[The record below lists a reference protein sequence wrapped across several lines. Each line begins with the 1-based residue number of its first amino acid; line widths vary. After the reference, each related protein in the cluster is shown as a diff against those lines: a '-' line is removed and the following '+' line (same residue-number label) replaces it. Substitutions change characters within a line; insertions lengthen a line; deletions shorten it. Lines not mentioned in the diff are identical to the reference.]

1 MIRKDA
7 RTALAVVLALLC
19 LALLVAAIASPVGIG
34 VAYAQGSGG
43 DHDTDGDGL
52 IEISNL
58 EQLDAIRYDSDG
70 DGRADGSDHED
81 AYAAA
86 FPGTVCGGGCQGY
99 ELARSLDFDD
109 ADSYASGAVNSEWTT
124 GDGWLPLFFSY
135 FLLGSETSFE
145 GILDGNGHTISNL
158 YIDRAADGSSEPVG
172 MVGLFGA
179 IGSSGEVRKL
189 GLVDANVAGLTIVGG
204 VVGLHLGSISDS
216 YVTGRVSGAVYLGGL
231 AGWTDFSSTISD
243 SHSTAEVV
251 GWETEGESVGG
262 LVGYHDG
269 AIIFCYATGNVSGD
283 TAVGGLTGSN
293 YGGIIA
299 SYASGN
305 SSGNVAVGGLAGHTN
320 GFISGSY
327 ATGQVSGKYAVGGLA
342 GQNNVTRIV
351 ANYATGSVSGDENV
365 GGLVGL
371 NNGRIIASYSTG
383 HVSGNT
389 SAGGLV
395 GQNGVMHEV
404 VTSYSTGQISAR
416 GNSGGLIGE
425 NYGQATNSLWDTQTS
440 GSDEGVG
447 DGESAGVVGKTTVDL
462 QAPTGYTGIYAG
474 WALDLDGDPST
485 GVDNFWDFGASNEYP
500 TLKAYWD
507 HTGDV
512 VDWWESGKQPRAAR
526 AAAPTPTPV
535 VSPLLKVR
543 YDSDGDGLIEVSNLD
558 QLYAI
563 RYDLDGDGL
572 PADGFEGEYAAVYPI
587 SDGEAVCGN
596 DCLGYELSRSLDF
609 NDADSYAS
617 GETSA
622 SWTEGVGWPPIGDG
636 RDYDGSFNATFDGN
650 GHTISN
656 LYVNLAEGRAE
667 SAAGLFG
674 YAGKTSIIRNIGIV
688 SAEVSGDDS
697 VGGLVGWNEGIV
709 EGSYATGIVNGGAEV
724 GGLVGSNR
732 AHTAIRD
739 SYATTDVTG
748 EFNVGGLVGRNGGD
762 VSGSYATGN
771 VSGGQ
776 SGDLVGGLA
785 GVNGGAIV
793 GSYAMGDVSGS
804 QHVGGL
810 VGGNGGGNSGRGIGG
825 VIRGSYAEG
834 DVSGSYKVGGLV
846 GSNSVGT
853 IIVSYATG
861 SVDGSGNEIGGLAGS
876 NNFGRIVASY
886 ATGSVNGGENVGGLA
901 GESHHSDIV
910 ASYATGSVNGSGNE
924 VGGLVGAES
933 GSIRE
938 SVSFWDTQ
946 TSGQQTSAAG
956 EGKTTAELQ
965 TPTGYTGIYGGWAA
979 DLDDADG
986 DDDPSTGGDDFWD
999 FGSSGQY
1006 PALKFDFDGD
1016 GEATWQEF
1024 GSQDRDAPSAA
1035 MSANAP
1041 TPTPTATPEPVPLP
1055 TLTPAPIE
1063 ATATPES
1070 VGTVGSEDVAATATP
1085 TAQTS
1090 PPAASSGGS
1099 CNVPNGDASI
1109 GAGAVSV
1116 LLLIAPLAIFG
1127 GLKYR
1132 RRRGL
1137 YWTVRKPAER
1147 PDLPLPPGRRPLC

>member
-1 MIRKDA
+1 MTRKDA
-7 RTALAVVLALLC
+7 RTTARVVLALLC
-19 LALLVAAIASPVGIG
+19 LALLTATIAGPDAIG

-70 DGRADGSDHED
+70 DGRADEADHTD

-99 ELARSLDFDD
+99 ELARSLGFDD

-145 GILDGNGHTISNL
+145 AILDGNGHTISNL
-158 YIDRAADGSSEPVG
+158 YIDRAANGSGAPVG

-179 IGSSGEVRKL
+179 IGSSGAVRNL
-189 GLVDANVAGLTIVGG
+189 GLVDVDATGLTIVGG
-204 VVGLHLGSISDS
+204 LVGLHIGDISDS

-231 AGWTDFSSTISD
+231 VGWTDFSSTISD

-269 AIIFCYATGNVSGD
+269 AIISCYATGNVSGD

-293 YGGIIA
+293 YGGIIS
-299 SYASGN
+299 SYATGRSTGD
-305 SSGNVAVGGLAGHTN
+305 VAVGGLAGHTN

-327 ATGQVSGKYAVGGLA
+327 ATGDVSGKYAVGGLA
-342 GQNNVTRIV
+342 GQNNVVRIV

-389 SAGGLV
+389 SVGGLV
-395 GQNGVMHEV
+395 GQNGMMHEV

-416 GNSGGLIGE
+416 GNFGGLIGE

-447 DGESAGVVGKTTVDL
+447 DGESAGVVGKTTVEL

-474 WALDLDGDPST
+474 WRIDLDDDPST
-485 GVDNFWDFGASNEYP
+485 GMDDFWDFGASNEYP

-507 HTGDV
+507 YTGDV

-543 YDSDGDGLIEVSNLD
+543 YDSDGDGLIEVSNID

-572 PADGFEGEYAAVYPI
+572 PAGGFEGEYAAVYPI

-609 NDADSYAS
+609 DDAGSYAS

-622 SWTEGVGWPPIGDG
+622 SWTEGGGWPPIGVG
-636 RDYDGSFNATFDGN
+636 RDYDISFNATFDGS

-656 LYVNLAEGRAE
+656 LYVNHAR
-667 SAAGLFG
+667 SSAGLFG
-674 YAGKTSIIRNIGIV
+674 YAGKTSVIRNIGIV
-688 SAEVSGDDS
+688 SAEVSGDGS
-697 VGGLVGWNEGIV
+697 VGGLVGWNEGVV
-709 EGSYATGIVNGGAEV
+709 EGSYATGVVNGGAEV

-732 AHTAIRD
+732 THTAIRD
-739 SYATTDVTG
+739 SYATADVSG
-748 EFNVGGLVGRNGGD
+748 SSNVGGLVGRNGGD

-771 VSGGQ
+771 VSGG
-776 SGDLVGGLA
+776 DLVGGLA

-793 GSYAMGDVSGS
+793 GSYATGDVSGS
-804 QHVGGL
+804 QHIGGL
-810 VGGNGGGNSGRGIGG
+810 VGGNGAGDIGG

-834 DVSGSYKVGGLV
+834 NVSGSYKVGGMV
-846 GSNSVGT
+846 GSNSLGA

-861 SVDGSGNEIGGLAGS
+861 SVDGSGNEVGGLAGS

-886 ATGSVNGGENVGGLA
+886 ATGSVNGAENVGGLA

-910 ASYATGSVNGSGNE
+910 GSYATGNVSGDQH
-924 VGGLVGAES
+924 VGGLIGAES

-946 TSGQQTSAAG
+946 TSGQETSAAG
-956 EGKTTAELQ
+956 KGKATTELQ
-965 TPTGYTGIYGGWAA
+965 SPTGYSGTYSGWAR
-979 DLDDADG
+979 DLDNADG
-986 DDDPSTGGDDFWD
+986 DDDPSTGVDDFWD

-1016 GEATWQEF
+1016 GKATWQEF
-1024 GSQDRDAPSAA
+1024 GSQDRDAPSAP

-1063 ATATPES
+1063 ATATPGS
-1070 VGTVGSEDVAATATP
+1070 VGPIGSGDVAATATP
-1085 TAQTS
+1085 TAQTG
-1090 PPAASSGGS
+1090 PPATSSGGS
-1099 CNVPNGDASI
+1099 CNIPNGDAPA
-1109 GAGAVSV
+1109 GAGAASA
-1116 LLLIAPLAIFG
+1116 LLLVAPLAILG
-1127 GLKYR
+1127 GLKYG

-1137 YWTVRKPAER
+1137 CGMGKH
-1147 PDLPLPPGRRPLC
+1147 L

>member
-1 MIRKDA
+1 M
-7 RTALAVVLALLC
+7 VVLAVLC
-19 LALLVAAIASPVGIG
+19 LALLVTAIAGPVGIG
-34 VAYAQGSGG
+34 VAYGQSSGG
-43 DHDTDGDGL
+43 GHDTDGDGL

-70 DGRADGSDHED
+70 DGKADEADHAD
-81 AYAAA
+81 AYAAV
-86 FPGTVCGGGCQGY
+86 FPGTICGGSCQGY

-109 ADSYASGAVNSEWTT
+109 GDNYASGAVNSEWTS

-135 FLLGSETSFE
+135 FLLGSEVSFE
-145 GILDGNGHTISNL
+145 AILDGNGHTISNL
-158 YIDRAADGSSEPVG
+158 YIDRAADGAGEPVG

-179 IGSSGEVRKL
+179 IGSSGEVRNL
-189 GLVDANVAGLTIVGG
+189 GLVDANVTGLTIVGG
-204 VVGLHLGSISDS
+204 LVGLHLGSISDS
-216 YVTGRVSGAVYLGGL
+216 YTTGRVSGAGYAGGL
-231 AGWTDFSSTISD
+231 AGWTDVYSTISD

-251 GWETEGESVGG
+251 GWETESESVGG

-269 AIIFCYATGNVSGD
+269 AIIFCYATGNVFGD

-383 HVSGNT
+383 YVSGNT
-389 SAGGLV
+389 SVGGLV
-395 GQNGVMHEV
+395 GQNGMMHEV
-404 VTSYSTGQISAR
+404 VTSYSTGQVSAR
-416 GNSGGLIGE
+416 GNTGGLIGE
-425 NYGQATNSLWDTQTS
+425 NYGQATNSLWDIQTS

-447 DGESAGVVGKTTVDL
+447 DGESAGVVGKTTAEL
-462 QAPTGYTGIYAG
+462 QAPAGYTSIYAG

-485 GVDNFWDFGASNEYP
+485 GTDDFWDFGAPNEYP

-507 HTGDV
+507 YAGDV

-535 VSPLLKVR
+535 VSPLLSVR
-543 YDSDGDGLIEVSNLD
+543 YDSDEDGLIEVSNLE
-558 QLYAI
+558 QLHAI

-609 NDADSYAS
+609 ADGDSYAS

-622 SWTEGVGWPPIGDG
+622 SWTEGVGWLPIGQG

-650 GHTISN
+650 GHTVSN

-688 SAEVSGDDS
+688 HADVSGTDS
-697 VGGLVGWNEGIV
+697 VGGLVGWNEGVV
-709 EGSYATGIVNGGAEV
+709 EGSYATGIVEGDAEV

-739 SYATTDVTG
+739 SYTTAVVSG
-748 EFNVGGLVGRNGGD
+748 EFNAGGLVGRNEGDISGSHATGNVSGGD
-762 VSGSYATGN
+762 LTGGLTGVNAGTIVGSYATGN
-771 VSGGQ
+771 VSG
-776 SGDLVGGLA
+776 
-785 GVNGGAIV
+785 
-793 GSYAMGDVSGS
+793 S
-804 QHVGGL
+804 QRMGGL
-810 VGGNGGGNSGRGIGG
+810 VGGNSGANSGRGIGG
-825 VIRGSYAEG
+825 VVRGSYAEG
-834 DVSGSYKVGGLV
+834 AVSGAYKVGGLV

-853 IIVSYATG
+853 IIVSYAIG
-861 SVDGSGNEIGGLAGS
+861 SVDGSGNEVGGLAGS

-910 ASYATGSVNGSGNE
+910 SSYAAGVVAGESSA
-924 VGGLVGAES
+924 GGLVGAES

-938 SVSFWDTQ
+938 SASFWDTQ
-946 TSGQQTSAAG
+946 TSGQATSAAG

-965 TPTGYTGIYGGWAA
+965 APTGYSGIYSGWAG
-979 DLDDADG
+979 DLDNVDG
-986 DDDPSTGGDDFWD
+986 DDDTSTGVDDFWD

-1016 GEATWQEF
+1016 GKATWQEF
-1024 GSQDRDAPSAA
+1024 GSQDRDALP
-1035 MSANAP
+1035 AP
-1041 TPTPTATPEPVPLP
+1041 VSENGTTPTPTATPERVPLP

-1063 ATATPES
+1063 ATATPEP

-1099 CNVPNGDASI
+1099 CNIPNGNASA
-1109 GAGAVSV
+1109 GSGAVSV
-1116 LLLIAPLAIFG
+1116 LLLVAPLAIFG

-1132 RRRGL
+1132 RRRGQ
-1137 YWTVRKPAER
+1137 
-1147 PDLPLPPGRRPLC
+1147 D